1 MPIQI
6 LPDALVAR
14 IAAGEVVERPSSVVK
29 EMVENAIDAGATDI
43 RVECAEGGR
52 RLIRITDNG
61 HGIRSDEV
69 ALAFAHHATSKLSNA
84 DDLVHIHTLGFRG
97 EALASIASVSQV
109 TCVTRHKDETSGTII
124 RLDNGK
130 ISTQERIGRTHGTTM
145 TVEHLFSRV
154 PARLKFLKS
163 IQTERGHIDGI
174 VMRYAMA
181 YPHIRF
187 SLTHDGKVTF
197 QSLGNNSLRDVMVE
211 VYGADAAEKMVTIE
225 KKDEVTAE
233 VSQVTG
239 TQDTLDTSDTAT
251 DTSTRTSSFIAH
263 PSYVVTG
270 YAALPELTHGNRTKI
285 IVFVNGRPVQD
296 SKLTYAVVQAY
307 HTLLMVGRYPIAVV
321 MIQVPA
327 EDVDVN
333 VHPAKA
339 EVRFRDGDGV
349 FSAVQRALRRTLLA
363 NMPVPEAPSV
373 LGRGETT
380 DDGRP
385 TTDIVGLSFGAA
397 QPFEA
402 ANAETI
408 APTQPALAGSER
420 WDRVGIARGY
430 SSFEPA
436 PHTPNVNPSTRPLT
450 DPTRP
455 HEAANVGQPQT
466 VVRRPLSGVS
476 PLPALRILGQ
486 LALTYIIAEGPEGL
500 YLIDQHASHERILFE
515 RLLAQRELGAVFS
528 QALLDPVP
536 VQIPADSAYLLEGQL
551 PMLSDLGFEVDH
563 FGGNTFLVRAV
574 PALMIQD
581 DITNAVREIV
591 ADLESGD
598 APLRKDLEARVL
610 RRVCKRMAIKAG
622 RVLPMA
628 EMAAL
633 VRDLEACESPRTC
646 PHGRPTIIQIS
657 VSHLEREFGRLG
669 A

>member
-29 EMVENAIDAGATDI
+29 EMVENAIDAGSTEI

-61 HGIRSDEV
+61 HGIKSDEV
-69 ALAFAHHATSKLSNA
+69 ALAFAHHATSKLSHA
-84 DDLVHIHTLGFRG
+84 DDLVHILTLGFRG

-109 TCVTRHKDETSGTII
+109 TCITRHADETTGTIL

-130 ISTQERIGRTHGTTM
+130 IVTQERIGRTHGTTM
-145 TVEHLFSRV
+145 AVEHLFSRV

-163 IQTERGHIDGI
+163 NQTERGHIDGI
-174 VMRYAMA
+174 VMRYALA
-181 YPHIRF
+181 YPNIRF
-187 SLTHDGKVTF
+187 TLTQDGKVVF
-197 QSLGNNSLRDVMVE
+197 QSLGNGNLRDVLVE
-211 VYGADAAEKMVTIE
+211 VYGTDAAEKMAAIAP
-225 KKDEVTAE
+225 KDEVRSMNDE
-233 VSQVTG
+233 SG
-239 TQDTLDTSDTAT
+239 NMQDEALTSA
-251 DTSTRTSSFIAH
+251 FIPH
-263 PSYVVTG
+263 PSYLVSG
-270 YAALPELTHGNRTKI
+270 YTALPQLDHGNRTKI
-285 IVFVNGRPVQD
+285 ILFVNGRPVQD
-296 SKLTYAVVQAY
+296 TKLTYAVVQAY
-307 HTLLMVGRYPIAVV
+307 HTLLMVGRYPVAVIMV
-321 MIQVPA
+321 QVPS

-339 EVRFRDGDGV
+339 EVRFRDANGV
-349 FSAVQRALRRTLLA
+349 FSAVQRNIRRTLLA

-373 LGRGETT
+373 LGRTT
-380 DDGRP
+380 DDERR
-385 TTDIVGLSFGAA
+385 TTDVFHSLVDTAIE
-397 QPFEA
+397 P
-402 ANAETI
+402 ANLQTLD
-408 APTQPALAGSER
+408 PTQAPLTGSES
-420 WDRVGIARGY
+420 WDRIGIARTP
-430 SSFEPA
+430 STFEPA
-436 PHTPNVNPSTRPLT
+436 QSAHNSQTTINASRPTPYAS
-450 DPTRP
+450 
-455 HEAANVGQPQT
+455 A
-466 VVRRPLSGVS
+466 
-476 PLPALRILGQ
+476 LPALRILGQ

-500 YLIDQHASHERILFE
+500 YLIDQHASHERILYE
-515 RLLAQRELGAVFS
+515 RLLTQRDLGAVMS

-536 VQIPADSAYLLEGQL
+536 VTIPIDSAYLLEEQL
-551 PMLSDLGFEVDH
+551 PVLGDLGFEVDH

-591 ADLESGD
+591 ADLEVGA

-646 PHGRPTIIQIS
+646 PHGRPTMIQIG
-657 VSHLEREFGRLG
+657 VAHLEREFGRLG

>member
-29 EMVENAIDAGATDI
+29 EMVENAIDAGSTEI

-61 HGIRSDEV
+61 QGIKSDEA
-69 ALAFAHHATSKLSNA
+69 ALAFAHHATSKLSHA

-109 TCVTRHKDETSGTII
+109 TCVTRHADETTGTII

-130 ISTQERIGRTHGTTM
+130 IVTQERVGRTHGTTM

-163 IQTERGHIDGI
+163 NQTERGHIDGI

-181 YPHIRF
+181 YSSIRF
-187 SLTHDGKVTF
+187 SLTQDGKVILQTP
-197 QSLGNNSLRDVMVE
+197 GNGNMRDVLVE
-211 VYGADAAEKMVTIE
+211 LYGADAAEKMVVIGN
-225 KKDEVTAE
+225 E
-233 VSQVTG
+233 VSKVSEVSMP
-239 TQDTLDTSDTAT
+239 DTSDTQ
-251 DTSTRTSSFIAH
+251 DTSDTSSATLPDTSSFIPH
-263 PSYVVTG
+263 PSYLVTG
-270 YAALPELTHGNRTKI
+270 YAALPQLDHGNRTKI
-285 IVFVNGRPVQD
+285 ILFVNGRPVQD
-296 SKLTYAVVQAY
+296 TKLTYAVVQAY
-307 HTLLMVGRYPIAVV
+307 HTLLMVGRYPVAVIMVQV
-321 MIQVPA
+321 MS

-339 EVRFRDGDGV
+339 EVRFRDADGV
-349 FSAVQRALRRTLLA
+349 FSAVQRAIRRTLLA

-373 LGRGETT
+373 LSGGREAWSVERGAVGGEQWAVG
-380 DDGRP
+380 DGLVQ
-385 TTDIVGLSFGAA
+385 T
-397 QPFEA
+397 FEP
-402 ANAETI
+402 ANPQTA
-408 APTQPALAGSER
+408 QPALTGSET
-420 WDRVGIARGY
+420 WDRVGVTRAT
-430 SSFEPA
+430 STFVPQPTTNSLQPA
-436 PHTPNVNPSTRPLT
+436 PHAQRSTP
-450 DPTRP
+450 
-455 HEAANVGQPQT
+455 H
-466 VVRRPLSGVS
+466 VS
-476 PLPALRILGQ
+476 ALPALRILGQ

-515 RLLAQRELGAVFS
+515 RMLAQRDLGAVVS

-536 VQIPADSAYLLEGQL
+536 VQIPADSAYLLEAQL
-551 PMLSDLGFEVDH
+551 PVLGDLGFEVDH
-563 FGGNTFLVRAV
+563 FGGNTFLVRSV

-581 DITNAVREIV
+581 DITASVREIV
-591 ADLESGD
+591 ADLEAGD
-598 APLRKDLEARVL
+598 MPLRKDLEARVL

-657 VSHLEREFGRLG
+657 VTHLEREFGRLG

>member
-29 EMVENAIDAGATDI
+29 EMVENAIDAGSTEI

-61 HGIRSDEV
+61 YGIKSDEV
-69 ALAFAHHATSKLSNA
+69 ALAFAHHATSKLSHA
-84 DDLVHIHTLGFRG
+84 DDLVHILTLGFLG

-109 TCVTRHKDETSGTII
+109 TCITRHADETTGTIL

-130 ISTQERIGRTHGTTM
+130 IVTQERIGRTHGTTM
-145 TVEHLFSRV
+145 AVEHLFSRV

-163 IQTERGHIDGI
+163 NQTERGHIDGI
-174 VMRYAMA
+174 VMRYALA
-181 YPHIRF
+181 YPNIRF
-187 SLTHDGKVTF
+187 TLTQDGKVVF
-197 QSLGNNSLRDVMVE
+197 QSLGNGNLRDVLVE
-211 VYGADAAEKMVTIE
+211 VYGTDAAEKMVALAPKNE
-225 KKDEVTAE
+225 VRSMNDE
-233 VSQVTG
+233 SG
-239 TQDTLDTSDTAT
+239 NMQDEALASA
-251 DTSTRTSSFIAH
+251 FIPH
-263 PSYVVTG
+263 PSYLVSG
-270 YAALPELTHGNRTKI
+270 YTALPQLDHGNRTKI
-285 IVFVNGRPVQD
+285 ILFVNGRPVQD
-296 SKLTYAVVQAY
+296 TKLTYAVVQAY
-307 HTLLMVGRYPIAVV
+307 HTLLMVGRYPVAVV
-321 MIQVPA
+321 MVQVPS

-339 EVRFRDGDGV
+339 EVRFRDANGV
-349 FSAVQRALRRTLLA
+349 FSAVQRNIRRTLLA

-373 LGRGETT
+373 LSGGRGAW
-380 DDGRP
+380 G
-385 TTDIVGLSFGAA
+385 
-397 QPFEA
+397 
-402 ANAETI
+402 
-408 APTQPALAGSER
+408 AGSEQKAEGSEADIANLR
-420 WDRVGIARGY
+420 TFEPSGLQTLDPAQAPLTGSESWDRIGIARAP
-430 SSFEPA
+430 STFEPA
-436 PHTPNVNPSTRPLT
+436 QSAHSSQTTINASRPT
-450 DPTRP
+450 
-455 HEAANVGQPQT
+455 AYA
-466 VVRRPLSGVS
+466 SA
-476 PLPALRILGQ
+476 LPALRILGQ

-500 YLIDQHASHERILFE
+500 YLIDQHASHERILYE
-515 RLLAQRELGAVFS
+515 RLLTQRDLGAVMS

-536 VQIPADSAYLLEGQL
+536 VTIPTDSAYLLEEQL
-551 PMLSDLGFEVDH
+551 PVLGDLGFEVDH

-591 ADLESGD
+591 ADLEVGD

-633 VRDLEACESPRTC
+633 VRDLEACELPRTC
-646 PHGRPTIIQIS
+646 PHGRPTMIQIG
-657 VSHLEREFGRLG
+657 VAHLEREFGRLG

>member
-109 TCVTRHKDETSGTII
+109 TCVTRHRDETSGTII
-124 RLDNGK
+124 HLDNGK

-187 SLTHDGKVTF
+187 TLTHDGKVTF

-211 VYGADAAEKMVTIE
+211 VYGADAAEKMVAIE
-225 KKDEVTAE
+225 KKDEVAEQVSNVSE
-233 VSQVTG
+233 VSQVSG
-239 TQDTLDTSDTAT
+239 TQDTFDTSDAS
-251 DTSTRTSSFIAH
+251 DTSIRTSSLT
-263 PSYVVTG
+263 PRSSYLVSG

-321 MIQVPA
+321 MIQVPS

-373 LGRGETT
+373 LGATT
-380 DDGRP
+380 DDRRP
-385 TTDIVGLSFGAA
+385 TTDIVGLSLDAV
-397 QPFEA
+397 QSFES
-402 ANAETI
+402 ANAETLS
-408 APTQPALAGSER
+408 PTQPALSGSER
-420 WDRVGIARGY
+420 WDRIGIARGY

-436 PHTPNVNPSTRPLT
+436 GQTSTINT
-450 DPTRP
+450 AHATN
-455 HEAANVGQPQT
+455 EATNLSQPQT
-466 VVRRPLSGVS
+466 VVRRPASGVN
-476 PLPALRILGQ
+476 LPALRILGQ

-515 RLLAQRELGAVFS
+515 RLLAQRELGAVVS

-536 VQIPADSAYLLEGQL
+536 VQIPADSAYLLEEQL
-551 PMLSDLGFEVDH
+551 PMLGDLGFEVDH

-657 VSHLEREFGRLG
+657 VTHLEREFGRLG
-669 A
+669 T

>member
-29 EMVENAIDAGATDI
+29 EMVENAIDAGSTEI

-61 HGIRSDEV
+61 YGIKSDEV
-69 ALAFAHHATSKLSNA
+69 ALAFAHHATSKLSHA
-84 DDLVHIHTLGFRG
+84 DDLVHILTLGFRG

-109 TCVTRHKDETSGTII
+109 TCITRHADETTGTIL

-130 ISTQERIGRTHGTTM
+130 IVTQERIGRTHGTTM
-145 TVEHLFSRV
+145 AVEHLFSRV

-163 IQTERGHIDGI
+163 NQTERGHIDGI
-174 VMRYAMA
+174 VMRYALA
-181 YPHIRF
+181 YPNIRF
-187 SLTHDGKVTF
+187 TLTQDGKVVF
-197 QSLGNNSLRDVMVE
+197 QSLGNGNLRDVLVE
-211 VYGADAAEKMVTIE
+211 VYGTDAAEKMVALAP
-225 KKDEVTAE
+225 KDEVRSMKDE
-233 VSQVTG
+233 SG
-239 TQDTLDTSDTAT
+239 NMQDEAL
-251 DTSTRTSSFIAH
+251 TSSFIPH
-263 PSYVVTG
+263 PSYLVSG
-270 YAALPELTHGNRTKI
+270 YTALPQLDHGNRTKI
-285 IVFVNGRPVQD
+285 ILFVNGRPVQD
-296 SKLTYAVVQAY
+296 TKLTYAVVQAY
-307 HTLLMVGRYPIAVV
+307 HTLLMVGRYPVAVV
-321 MIQVPA
+321 MVQVPS

-339 EVRFRDGDGV
+339 EVRFRDANGV
-349 FSAVQRALRRTLLA
+349 FSAVQRNIRRTLLA

-373 LGRGETT
+373 LSGGRGAW
-380 DDGRP
+380 G
-385 TTDIVGLSFGAA
+385 
-397 QPFEA
+397 
-402 ANAETI
+402 
-408 APTQPALAGSER
+408 AGSEQKAEGSEADIANLR
-420 WDRVGIARGY
+420 TFEPSGLQTLDPTQAPLTGSESWDRIGIARAP
-430 SSFEPA
+430 STFEPA
-436 PHTPNVNPSTRPLT
+436 QSAHSSQTTINASRPT
-450 DPTRP
+450 
-455 HEAANVGQPQT
+455 AYA
-466 VVRRPLSGVS
+466 SA
-476 PLPALRILGQ
+476 LPALRILGQ

-500 YLIDQHASHERILFE
+500 YLIDQHASHERILYE
-515 RLLAQRELGAVFS
+515 RLLTQRDLGAVMS

-536 VQIPADSAYLLEGQL
+536 VTIPTDSAYLLEEQL
-551 PMLSDLGFEVDH
+551 PVLGDLGFEVDH

-591 ADLESGD
+591 ADLEVGD

-633 VRDLEACESPRTC
+633 VRDLEACELPRTC
-646 PHGRPTIIQIS
+646 PHGRPTMIQIG
-657 VSHLEREFGRLG
+657 VAHLEREFGRLG

>member
-29 EMVENAIDAGATDI
+29 EMVENAIDAGSTEI

-61 HGIRSDEV
+61 YGIKSDEV
-69 ALAFAHHATSKLSNA
+69 ALAFAHHATSKLSHA
-84 DDLVHIHTLGFRG
+84 DDLVHILTLGFRG

-109 TCVTRHKDETSGTII
+109 TCITRHADETTGTIL

-130 ISTQERIGRTHGTTM
+130 IVTQERIGRTHGTTM
-145 TVEHLFSRV
+145 AVEHLFSRV

-163 IQTERGHIDGI
+163 NQTERGHIDGI
-174 VMRYAMA
+174 VMRYALA
-181 YPHIRF
+181 YPNIRF
-187 SLTHDGKVTF
+187 TLTQDGKVVF
-197 QSLGNNSLRDVMVE
+197 QSLGNGNLRDVLVE
-211 VYGADAAEKMVTIE
+211 VYGTDAAEKMVALAPKNE
-225 KKDEVTAE
+225 VRSMNDE
-233 VSQVTG
+233 SG
-239 TQDTLDTSDTAT
+239 NMQDEALASA
-251 DTSTRTSSFIAH
+251 FIPH
-263 PSYVVTG
+263 PSYLVSG
-270 YAALPELTHGNRTKI
+270 YTALPQLDHGNRTKI
-285 IVFVNGRPVQD
+285 ILFVNGRPVQD
-296 SKLTYAVVQAY
+296 TKLTYAVVQAY
-307 HTLLMVGRYPIAVV
+307 HTLLMVGRYPVAVV
-321 MIQVPA
+321 MVQVPS

-339 EVRFRDGDGV
+339 EVRFRDANGV
-349 FSAVQRALRRTLLA
+349 FSAVQRNIRRTLLA

-373 LGRGETT
+373 LSGGRGAW
-380 DDGRP
+380 G
-385 TTDIVGLSFGAA
+385 
-397 QPFEA
+397 
-402 ANAETI
+402 
-408 APTQPALAGSER
+408 AGSEQKAEGSEADIANLR
-420 WDRVGIARGY
+420 TFEPSGLQTLDPAQAPLTGSESWDRIGIARAP
-430 SSFEPA
+430 STFEPA
-436 PHTPNVNPSTRPLT
+436 QSAHSSQTTINASRPT
-450 DPTRP
+450 
-455 HEAANVGQPQT
+455 AYA
-466 VVRRPLSGVS
+466 SA
-476 PLPALRILGQ
+476 LPALRILGQ

-500 YLIDQHASHERILFE
+500 YLIDQHASHERILYE
-515 RLLAQRELGAVFS
+515 RLLTQRDLGAVMS

-536 VQIPADSAYLLEGQL
+536 VTIPTDSAYLLEEQL
-551 PMLSDLGFEVDH
+551 PVLGDLGFEVDH

-591 ADLESGD
+591 ADLEVGD

-633 VRDLEACESPRTC
+633 VRDLEACELPRTC
-646 PHGRPTIIQIS
+646 PHGRPTMIQIG
-657 VSHLEREFGRLG
+657 VAHLEREFGRLG

>member
-29 EMVENAIDAGATDI
+29 EMVENAIDAGSTEI

-61 HGIRSDEV
+61 YGIKSDEV
-69 ALAFAHHATSKLSNA
+69 ALAFAHHATSKLSHA
-84 DDLVHIHTLGFRG
+84 DDLVHILTLGFRG

-109 TCVTRHKDETSGTII
+109 TCITRHADETTGTIL

-130 ISTQERIGRTHGTTM
+130 IVTQERIGRTHGTTM
-145 TVEHLFSRV
+145 AVEHLFSRV

-163 IQTERGHIDGI
+163 NQTERGHIDGI
-174 VMRYAMA
+174 VMRYALA
-181 YPHIRF
+181 YPNIRF
-187 SLTHDGKVTF
+187 TLTQDGKVVF
-197 QSLGNNSLRDVMVE
+197 QSLGNGNLRDVLVE
-211 VYGADAAEKMVTIE
+211 VYGTDAAEKMVALAP
-225 KKDEVTAE
+225 KDEVRSMKDE
-233 VSQVTG
+233 SG
-239 TQDTLDTSDTAT
+239 NMQDEAL
-251 DTSTRTSSFIAH
+251 TSSFIPH
-263 PSYVVTG
+263 PSYLVSG
-270 YAALPELTHGNRTKI
+270 YTALPQLDHGNRTKI
-285 IVFVNGRPVQD
+285 ILFVNGRPVQD
-296 SKLTYAVVQAY
+296 TKLTYAVVQAY
-307 HTLLMVGRYPIAVV
+307 HTLLMVGRYPVAVV
-321 MIQVPA
+321 MVQVPS

-339 EVRFRDGDGV
+339 EVRFRDANGV
-349 FSAVQRALRRTLLA
+349 FSAVQRNIRRTLLA

-373 LGRGETT
+373 LSGGRGAW
-380 DDGRP
+380 G
-385 TTDIVGLSFGAA
+385 
-397 QPFEA
+397 
-402 ANAETI
+402 
-408 APTQPALAGSER
+408 AGSEQKAEGSEADIANLR
-420 WDRVGIARGY
+420 TFEPSGLQTLDPTQAPLTGSESWDRIGIAR
-430 SSFEPA
+430 A
-436 PHTPNVNPSTRPLT
+436 PSTFELAQSAHSSQTTINASRPT
-450 DPTRP
+450 
-455 HEAANVGQPQT
+455 AYA
-466 VVRRPLSGVS
+466 SA
-476 PLPALRILGQ
+476 LPALRILGQ

-500 YLIDQHASHERILFE
+500 YLIDQHASHERILYE
-515 RLLAQRELGAVFS
+515 RLLTQRDLGAVMS

-536 VQIPADSAYLLEGQL
+536 VTIPTDSAYLLEEQL
-551 PMLSDLGFEVDH
+551 PVLGDLGFEVDH

-591 ADLESGD
+591 ADLEVGD

-633 VRDLEACESPRTC
+633 VRDLEACELPRTC
-646 PHGRPTIIQIS
+646 PHGRPTMIQIG
-657 VSHLEREFGRLG
+657 VAHLEREFGRLG